1 MKVQESRLA
10 EPRVPALRVVYDG
23 SPEAGKTSSLLAMAK
38 AFEELVVV
46 PEEENGRTVFFD
58 WLEHRAVAPGGR
70 SYRLQ
75 VVSVPGQTRWGARRA
90 HLVSLAHVVVF
101 VADTRREAWRET
113 RERWQTLLEARA
125 EGNEAVVPIVFQAN
139 KRDCADV
146 VALPEIRSLV
156 PSEIPIVESS
166 ASLGIGVEE
175 AFWAAVRLAS
185 SRVSDTDE
193 PAEGALDEPQAL
205 LERLVALDATTA
217 QLSSQ
222 ASALRAGFVWPPI
235 EGRSIL
241 REALADR
248 AELRVVD
255 RGTYGLGS
263 SWRIFSPRNGTFENI
278 EESRTALIEWAR
290 LHARLGQAL
299 SSRRSI
305 VVLETTD
312 GRYRL
317 WQLAHREPT
326 FRELL
331 ADDVPFGGETT
342 LAGRL
347 VVAALGVRRVHAL
360 AAELGFEL
368 PCSLDT
374 VGWGSHSPQ
383 LVGLM
388 PYPLREPAPFD
399 VDELGWQLE
408 TCLVLDSSGNV
419 REALDS
425 VIARRSDPE
434 ERAFLLAAFGVRA

>member
-1 MKVQESRLA
+1 MKVQESRPS
-10 EPRVPALRVVYDG
+10 EPSVPALRVVYDG
-23 SPEAGKTSSLLAMAK
+23 SPEAGKTSSLIAMAK
-38 AFEELVVV
+38 AFEELLVV

-70 SYRLQ
+70 AYRLQ

-101 VADTRREAWRET
+101 VADTRRESWRET

-125 EGNEAVVPIVFQAN
+125 EGTEADVPIVFQAN
-139 KRDCADV
+139 KRDCPDI
-146 VALPEIRSLV
+146 VALSEIRSLV
-156 PSEIPIVESS
+156 PAEIPIIESS
-166 ASLGIGVEE
+166 ASLGIGVED
-175 AFWAAVRLAS
+175 AFWEGVRLAS

-193 PAEGALDEPQAL
+193 SSEGPLDEPQAL
-205 LERLVALDATTA
+205 LDRLVALDATTA

-222 ASALRAGFVWPPI
+222 TSALRAGFVWPPI
-235 EGRSIL
+235 EGRAIL
-241 REALADR
+241 REALGDR
-248 AELRVVD
+248 ADLRVVD

-263 SWRIFSPRNGTFENI
+263 SWRIFSPRNGTFENLD
-278 EESRTALIEWAR
+278 ESRIALIEWAR
-290 LHARLGQAL
+290 LHARLGSAL
-299 SSRRSI
+299 SSRRCI

-331 ADDVPFGGETT
+331 ADGVPFGGETT

-360 AAELGFEL
+360 AAELGFDL

-374 VGWGSHSPQ
+374 IGWGTYAPQ

-388 PYPLREPAPFD
+388 PYPLLAPTAFD

-408 TCLVLDSSGNV
+408 TCLVLDTSGNV
-419 REALDS
+419 REALDAE
-425 VIARRSDPE
+425 IAGRTDPE
-434 ERAFLLAAFGVRA
+434 ERAFLLAAFGARG

>member
-1 MKVQESRLA
+1 MKVQKSPA

-70 SYRLQ
+70 AYRLQ

-113 RERWQTLLEARA
+113 RERWQTLLDARA
-125 EGNEAVVPIVFQAN
+125 EGTEADVPIVFQAN

-146 VALPEIRSLV
+146 IPLPEIRGIV
-156 PSEIPIVESS
+156 PADIPIVESS
-166 ASLGIGVEE
+166 ASLGIGVED
-175 AFWAAVRLAS
+175 AFWEGVRLAS
-185 SRVSDTDE
+185 SRASEADE
-193 PAEGALDEPQAL
+193 PPDGALDEPQAL
-205 LERLVALDATTA
+205 LARLVALDATTA

-222 ASALRAGFVWPPI
+222 TSALRAGFVWPPI
-235 EGRSIL
+235 EGRAIL
-241 REALADR
+241 REALGDR
-248 AELRVVD
+248 ADLRMVD
-255 RGTYGLGS
+255 HGTYGLGP
-263 SWRIFSPRNGTFENI
+263 SWRIFSARNGTFENI
-278 EESRTALIEWAR
+278 EESRVALVEWAR
-290 LHARLGQAL
+290 LHARLGPSL
-299 SSRRSI
+299 SSRRCI

-331 ADDVPFGGETT
+331 ADGETFSGETT

-347 VVAALGVRRVHAL
+347 VAAALGVRRVHAL
-360 AAELGFEL
+360 ATELGFAL

-374 VGWGSHSPQ
+374 VGSGAHAPQ
-383 LVGLM
+383 FVGLM
-388 PYPLREPAPFD
+388 PYPLGEPVPLD

-408 TCLVLDSSGNV
+408 TCLVLDTSGNL

-425 VIARRSDPE
+425 VIAGRSDPE
-434 ERAFLLAAFGVRA
+434 ERAFLSAAFGVRS